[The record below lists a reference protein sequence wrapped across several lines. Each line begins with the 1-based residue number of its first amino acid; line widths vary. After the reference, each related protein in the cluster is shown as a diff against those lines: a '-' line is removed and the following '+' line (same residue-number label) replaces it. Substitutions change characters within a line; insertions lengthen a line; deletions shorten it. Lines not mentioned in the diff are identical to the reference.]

1 MKTGYPALLA
11 ALALFAAFFANVA
24 LGAFA
29 RAAFLD
35 DVGEM
40 LLLFAATLMFVVG
53 ILQRERAVRDAA
65 GGQKQSGPA

>member
-11 ALALFAAFFANVA
+11 ALALFATFFANVA

-29 RAAFLD
+29 RAAFLG

-53 ILQRERAVRDAA
+53 ILQRERAARNQA
-65 GGQKQSGPA
+65 GDQKQSGPA